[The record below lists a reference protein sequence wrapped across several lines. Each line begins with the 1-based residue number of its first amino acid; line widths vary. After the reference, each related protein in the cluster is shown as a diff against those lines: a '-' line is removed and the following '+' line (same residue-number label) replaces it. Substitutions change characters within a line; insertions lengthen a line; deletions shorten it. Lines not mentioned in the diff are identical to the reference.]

1 MNLEKIKEMYLE
13 NLKLYNELHPIRIN
27 NTRKISNLYFDEEP
41 SLSIKDTF
49 DLKKSVLKM
58 EKKLIALENNLNQ
71 IGNPKIWRRE
81 EPLDHLYSS
90 LRERIE
96 KALKF
101 GI

>member
-1 MNLEKIKEMYLE
+1 LKKMNLEKIKEMYLE
-13 NLKLYNELHPIRIN
+13 NLKLYNELHPIR
-27 NTRKISNLYFDEEP
+27 
-41 SLSIKDTF
+41 
-49 DLKKSVLKM
+49 
-58 EKKLIALENNLNQ
+58 

>member
-1 MNLEKIKEMYLE
+1 MNLEKIKEIYLE
-13 NLKLYNELHPIRIN
+13 NLKFYNELYPIRIN
-27 NTRKISNLYFDEEP
+27 NTKKISNLYFDEEP

-49 DLKKSVLKM
+49 DFKKSVLKM
-58 EKKLIALENNLNQ
+58 KKKLIELENNLNQ
-71 IGNPKIWRRE
+71 IGNPKIWRRG
-81 EPLDHLYSS
+81 EPLNHLDSS